1 MFSMLEKQINE
12 QMVSQSIPGFS
23 MAIVQGQEVVYSKGF
38 GVTNK
43 EEGGI
48 PVTANT
54 LFRIGS
60 LSKPLTATAIMVL
73 VDRGIL
79 NLDIPIKEYVP
90 FFTLKDQTA
99 ASKITLRMLLSHT
112 AGLPDGTDIVGSRNL
127 DALKYY
133 IQNDVPQ
140 LTSIAPPGLIFSY
153 SNHGFNIAGYVAE
166 FVTKKY
172 FPEFM
177 QEVLFNPLGMS
188 RTVYDPLLAMTF
200 PVALG
205 HERTETGDKVVR
217 PFYENAANYPSW
229 FAMSTAEDYAK
240 FLLMHMNA
248 GQLGNQSLL
257 SASAV
262 KEMQKLQVS
271 RYNLHQLGCGLSFI
285 TEEYNGVQTLRHGGA
300 IGTYTSFIL
309 AAPEKKMAI
318 VTMSSQDYGIDLAY
332 DIMDK
337 LLEVEPLHIQ
347 PKTMT
352 PNSLNWKQYAGYYLG
367 NLNGLA
373 RIFID
378 GQQLKMQLNG
388 KEMTLHAYE
397 ENLYFA
403 KDTEGNPIATV
414 GFVCGERDE
423 VNYIVLDG
431 QFCKRVEKELIS
443 QPRTNE
449 SSLEGTYSN
458 GSVSYGL
465 KVIKDQLFMLD
476 EDQQLFCQPLFGNF
490 FYTEEQGLLE
500 IQEIEK
506 QKIMIIQDNW
516 KFEKVGS

>member
-1 MFSMLEKQINE
+1 MFSAIEKQINE

-48 PVTANT
+48 PVTENT

-73 VDRGIL
+73 VDQGIL

-90 FFTLKDQTA
+90 FFTLKDQA
-99 ASKITLRMLLSHT
+99 ASNKITLRMLLSHT

-140 LTSIAPPGLIFSY
+140 LSLIAPPGLIFSY

-166 FVTKKY
+166 FVTEKY

-177 QEVLFNPLGMS
+177 QEVLFNPIGMS

-205 HERTETGDKVVR
+205 HERTEKGEKVVR
-217 PFYENAANYPSW
+217 PFYENVANYPSW

-240 FLLMHMNA
+240 FLLMHLNA

-262 KEMQKLQVS
+262 NEMQKLQVS

-318 VTMSSQDYGIDLAY
+318 VTMSNQDYGIDLAY

-337 LLEVEPLHIQ
+337 LLEVDPIHIQ
-347 PKTMT
+347 PKSMT
-352 PNSLNWKQYAGYYLG
+352 PNSLIWKQYTGYYLG

-373 RIFID
+373 HIFID

-414 GFVCGERDE
+414 GFVLGERDE
-423 VNYIVLDG
+423 VDYIVLDG

-443 QPRTNE
+443 QPRTSE

-506 QKIMIIQDNW
+506 RKILIIQDNW
-516 KFEKVGS
+516 KFEKVGR